1 MLRFAKSVEKTR
13 KERELIKRKS
23 TNNTEEMEVLEE
35 SSLIES
41 LQMEPTQANELGSSA
56 DQKATSD
63 AVDDISQLISDME
76 LSQLRLELKIAK
88 KEGEHLRC
96 EVKTVTDMFE
106 KLKSEVNEIFKKE
119 SDAQLE
125 IAKLKSVLLRE
136 KSKTAAAE
144 SSEERAKREN
154 LALELANQH
163 LISIVEEAKCELQI
177 LKDLAYKGIEERQ
190 ISEVTEIDGTIKEEQ
205 RNACISISMRDFESL
220 VKKAV
225 EGEVANRKINEL
237 KREIE
242 TTTTRVVEF
251 RTRAEQAVW
260 RAEVAEKAKAL
271 LEEERSK
278 WIQHEERRKVDFEAF
293 KKESITLK
301 NTRFMK
307 YHESPKI
314 YMPLGKLLKMKF

>member
-1 MLRFAKSVEKTR
+1 MVW
-13 KERELIKRKS
+13 
-23 TNNTEEMEVLEE
+23 EE
-35 SSLIES
+35 SLLIES
-41 LQMEPTQANELGSSA
+41 VQMELEQANELRSSA
-56 DQKATSD
+56 DHKATCD

-88 KEGEHLRC
+88 KEGERLRC
-96 EVKTVTDMFE
+96 EVKTITDMFE
-106 KLKSEVNEIFKKE
+106 KLKSDVNEIYKKE
-119 SDAQLE
+119 SDAQVE
-125 IAKLKSVLLRE
+125 IAKLKSELHRE

-154 LALELANQH
+154 SALELANQH

-190 ISEVTEIDGTIKEEQ
+190 ISQVKEIDDTIKEEQ
-205 RNACISISMRDFESL
+205 RNTCISIFLSEFESL

-225 EGEVANRKINEL
+225 EGEVANRKIDEV

-242 TTTTRVVEF
+242 TTTTRIAEF

-293 KKESITLK
+293 KQESITLK
-301 NTRFMK
+301 NTRFVK